1 MAAVVER
8 GPMSAVSTARG
19 AAVSAR
25 RTVRRGVGL
34 VAGSAVAVRTD
45 RPDVVMTFDDGPE
58 PEGTDR
64 VLQALDGAAATATF
78 FVLLTR
84 VRRYRSLLDEVVA
97 AGHEVAL
104 HGVDHRA
111 LPTVPPEEVAGLIR
125 GGRAEL
131 EDATGR
137 PVRWYRPPYGRQT
150 VRNWRAVTAAGL
162 LPVLWGPTTW
172 DWRDVADDERQEKAQ
187 QGIVPGAI
195 VLAHDGFAGP
205 EDGACDGPAPVL
217 DRGRLISGVLEGY
230 AARGLRVRSLEQA
243 LDGGT
248 LVRESWFPG

>member
-1 MAAVVER
+1 MT
-8 GPMSAVSTARG
+8 AVSAARRV
-19 AAVSAR
+19 AVAAR
-25 RTVRRGVGL
+25 RTVRRSVGH
-34 VAGSAVAVRTD
+34 VAGSAVSVRTEQ
-45 RPDVVMTFDDGPE
+45 PDVVLTFDDGPE
-58 PEGTDR
+58 PGGTDR
-64 VLQALDGAAATATF
+64 VLHALDAAGATATF

-111 LPTVPPEEVAGLIR
+111 LPTLPPGEVAGLLR
-125 GGRAEL
+125 AGRAEL
-131 EDATGR
+131 EDAAGR

-150 VRNWRAVTAAGL
+150 VRNWRAVTAAGM

-172 DWRDVADDERQEKAQ
+172 DWKDASDDERLGKALG
-187 QGIVPGAI
+187 GITPGAI

-205 EDGACDGPAPVL
+205 EDGACDGPPPVL
-217 DRGRLISGVLEGY
+217 DRGRLISAVLSAY
-230 AARGLRVRSLEQA
+230 AAQGLRARSLEVA
-243 LDGGT
+243 LGRGS